1 MISISNVL
9 FVTSDDLLCDN
20 IVMAKAQFEKDTAL
34 LLKDCNE
41 YEIRI
46 VKDVIASLKK
56 RLRRDA
62 GLRAARKNVDENI
75 LL

>member
-1 MISISNVL
+1 MISIANVL
-9 FVTSDDLLCDN
+9 S
-20 IVMAKAQFEKDTAL
+20 AQFEKATAL
-34 LLKDCNE
+34 FLADFNHH
-41 YEIRI
+41 EIRI

>member
-1 MISISNVL
+1 MISIANVL
-9 FVTSDDLLCDN
+9 SVTSDDLLCNN

-41 YEIRI
+41 HEIRI

-56 RLRRDA
+56 LLRRDA

>member
-1 MISISNVL
+1 MISIANALSI
-9 FVTSDDLLCDN
+9 TSDDFLCDN
-20 IVMAKAQFEKDTAL
+20 IVIAKAQSEKDTAL

-41 YEIRI
+41 HEIRI

>member
-1 MISISNVL
+1 MISIANVL
-9 FVTSDDLLCDN
+9 SVTSDDLLCDN
-20 IVMAKAQFEKDTAL
+20 IVMAKAQSEKDTAL

-41 YEIRI
+41 HEIRI

>member
-1 MISISNVL
+1 MISIANTLSVA
-9 FVTSDDLLCDN
+9 SDDLLCDN

-34 LLKDCNE
+34 LLEDCNE

-62 GLRAARKNVDENI
+62 GLRAAHKNVDENI

>member
-1 MISISNVL
+1 MISIANVL
-9 FVTSDDLLCDN
+9 SVTSDDLLCNN

-41 YEIRI
+41 HEIRI

-56 RLRRDA
+56 RLRRDV

>member
-1 MISISNVL
+1 MISIANVL

-34 LLKDCNE
+34 LLENCNE

-62 GLRAARKNVDENI
+62 GLRAAHKNVDENI

>member
-1 MISISNVL
+1 MISIANVL
-9 FVTSDDLLCDN
+9 SVTSDDLLCDN
-20 IVMAKAQFEKDTAL
+20 IVMAKAQSKKDTAL
-34 LLKDCNE
+34 LLEDCNE

>member
-1 MISISNVL
+1 MISIANALSI
-9 FVTSDDLLCDN
+9 TSDDLLCDN

-41 YEIRI
+41 HEIRI

-56 RLRRDA
+56 LLRRDA

>member
-1 MISISNVL
+1 MISIANALSI
-9 FVTSDDLLCDN
+9 TSDDLLCDN

-41 YEIRI
+41 HEIRI
-46 VKDVIASLKK
+46 VKDVIASLKE

>member
-1 MISISNVL
+1 MISIANVL
-9 FVTSDDLLCDN
+9 SVTSDDLLCDN
-20 IVMAKAQFEKDTAL
+20 IVMAKAQLEKDTAL

-41 YEIRI
+41 HEIRI

>member
-1 MISISNVL
+1 MISIANVL
-9 FVTSDDLLCDN
+9 SVTSDDLLCDN
-20 IVMAKAQFEKDTAL
+20 IVMAKAQLEKDTAL
-34 LLKDCNE
+34 LLEDCNE

-56 RLRRDA
+56 LLRRDA

>member
-1 MISISNVL
+1 MISIANVL

-20 IVMAKAQFEKDTAL
+20 IVMAKAQSEKDTAL

-41 YEIRI
+41 HEIRI

>member
-1 MISISNVL
+1 MISIANVL
-9 FVTSDDLLCDN
+9 SVTSDDLLCDN
-20 IVMAKAQFEKDTAL
+20 IVMAKAQLEKDTAL

>member
-1 MISISNVL
+1 
-9 FVTSDDLLCDN
+9 
-20 IVMAKAQFEKDTAL
+20 MAKAQFKKDTAL
-34 LLKDCNE
+34 LLEDCNE

-46 VKDVIASLKK
+46 VKDVIAFLKK

>member
-1 MISISNVL
+1 MISIANVL
-9 FVTSDDLLCDN
+9 SVTSDDLLCDN
-20 IVMAKAQFEKDTAL
+20 IVMAKAQFKKDTAL

-41 YEIRI
+41 HEIRI

-62 GLRAARKNVDENI
+62 GLRAAHKNVDENI

>member
-1 MISISNVL
+1 MISIANVL
-9 FVTSDDLLCDN
+9 SVTSDDLLCDN
-20 IVMAKAQFEKDTAL
+20 IVMAKAQLEKDTAL

-62 GLRAARKNVDENI
+62 GLRAARKNIDENI

>member
-1 MISISNVL
+1 MISIANVL

-41 YEIRI
+41 HEIRI

-56 RLRRDA
+56 LLRRDA

>member
-1 MISISNVL
+1 MISIANALSI
-9 FVTSDDLLCDN
+9 TSDDLLCDN

-41 YEIRI
+41 HEIRI

-62 GLRAARKNVDENI
+62 GLCAARKNVDENI

>member
-1 MISISNVL
+1 MISIANVL

-41 YEIRI
+41 HEIRI

-62 GLRAARKNVDENI
+62 GLRTAHKNVDENI

>member
-1 MISISNVL
+1 MISIANVL

-20 IVMAKAQFEKDTAL
+20 IVMAKAQFEKDTA
-34 LLKDCNE
+34 KDCNE
-41 YEIRI
+41 HEIRI

-56 RLRRDA
+56 LLRRDA

>member
-1 MISISNVL
+1 MISIANVL
-9 FVTSDDLLCDN
+9 SVTSDDLLCDN
-20 IVMAKAQFEKDTAL
+20 IVMAKAQSEKDTAL

-41 YEIRI
+41 HEIRI
-46 VKDVIASLKK
+46 VKDVITSLKK

>member
-1 MISISNVL
+1 MISIANVL
-9 FVTSDDLLCDN
+9 SVTSDYFLCDN
-20 IVMAKAQFEKDTAL
+20 IVMAKTQFEKDTAL

-41 YEIRI
+41 HEIRI
-46 VKDVIASLKK
+46 VKNVIASLKK

>member
-1 MISISNVL
+1 
-9 FVTSDDLLCDN
+9 
-20 IVMAKAQFEKDTAL
+20 MAKAQFKKDTAL

-41 YEIRI
+41 HEIRI
-46 VKDVIASLKK
+46 VKDVIAFLKK

>member
-1 MISISNVL
+1 
-9 FVTSDDLLCDN
+9 
-20 IVMAKAQFEKDTAL
+20 MAKAQFEKDTAL
-34 LLKDCNE
+34 LLEDCNE
-41 YEIRI
+41 HEIRI

-62 GLRAARKNVDENI
+62 GLRAAHKNVDENI

>member
-1 MISISNVL
+1 MISIANALSI
-9 FVTSDDLLCDN
+9 TSDDLLCDN

-34 LLKDCNE
+34 LLEDCNE
-41 YEIRI
+41 HEIRI

-56 RLRRDA
+56 LLRRDA
-62 GLRAARKNVDENI
+62 GLRAARKNVEKNF

>member
-1 MISISNVL
+1 
-9 FVTSDDLLCDN
+9 
-20 IVMAKAQFEKDTAL
+20 MAKAQFEKDTSL
-34 LLKDCNE
+34 LLEDCNE

-46 VKDVIASLKK
+46 VKDVIAFLKK

>member
-1 MISISNVL
+1 MISIANALS
-9 FVTSDDLLCDN
+9 VTSDDLLCDN
-20 IVMAKAQFEKDTAL
+20 IVMAKAQFGKDTAL

-41 YEIRI
+41 HEIRI

-56 RLRRDA
+56 LLRRDA
-62 GLRAARKNVDENI
+62 GLRAAHKNVDENI

>member
-1 MISISNVL
+1 MISIANVL
-9 FVTSDDLLCDN
+9 SVTSDDLLCDN
-20 IVMAKAQFEKDTAL
+20 IAMAKAQFEKDTAL
-34 LLKDCNE
+34 LLEDCNE

>member
-1 MISISNVL
+1 MISIANVL
-9 FVTSDDLLCDN
+9 SVTNDDLLCDN

-34 LLKDCNE
+34 LLEDCNE
-41 YEIRI
+41 HEIRI

-56 RLRRDA
+56 RFRRDA
-62 GLRAARKNVDENI
+62 GLRAARKKVDENI

>member
-1 MISISNVL
+1 MISIANVL
-9 FVTSDDLLCDN
+9 SVTSDDLLCDN
-20 IVMAKAQFEKDTAL
+20 IVMAKAQSEKDTAL

>member
-1 MISISNVL
+1 MISIANVL
-9 FVTSDDLLCDN
+9 SVTSDDILCDN

-34 LLKDCNE
+34 LLEDCNE
-41 YEIRI
+41 HEIRI
-46 VKDVIASLKK
+46 VKGVIASLKK

-62 GLRAARKNVDENI
+62 GLRAVHKNVDENI